1 MSAPLHQPKFSPTKC
16 YRFERSKGENVPFDD
31 IVELPY
37 EGRLLRRKR
46 LITTDG
52 ETVLLDLPEVTNLDH
67 NDILIL
73 EDGRRVAVKAA
84 SEQLLAVSGADLPRL
99 AWHIGNRH
107 TPCQIEKA
115 RLLILYDHVL
125 ADMLRQLG
133 ATLDE
138 VTEPFTPEGGAYGY
152 GRTFG
157 HSHGPADHAHE
168 HDHSHDHR
176 HDHKHDHHHHHG
188 HSNKKDET

>member
-1 MSAPLHQPKFSPTKC
+1 MSAPLHHPKFSPTKC
-16 YRFERSKGENVPFDD
+16 YRFERSQGENVPFDD

-84 SEQLLAVSGADLPRL
+84 SEELLAVSGADLPRL

-107 TPCQIEKA
+107 TPCQIEGG

-138 VTEPFTPEGGAYGY
+138 VTEPFTPEGGAYGH

-168 HDHSHDHR
+168 HDHH